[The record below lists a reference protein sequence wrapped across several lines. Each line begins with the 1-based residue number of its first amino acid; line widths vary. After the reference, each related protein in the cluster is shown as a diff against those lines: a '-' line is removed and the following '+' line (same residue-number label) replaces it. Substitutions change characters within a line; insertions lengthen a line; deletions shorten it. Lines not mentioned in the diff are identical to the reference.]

1 MVKFPQVI
9 HIDTSIKFGSLAA
22 SGYRYKVTAVTASGT
37 TTLVNTA
44 FMVLSNRR
52 TISNGTHIIAN
63 NYNDNYVLSVDRN
76 QNTSGTNV
84 LLWTKSNV
92 AYRKFQFVYQGNGY
106 YKIKNVGSGL
116 YLGVANNGSKAGSNV
131 QLSSSATLWQV
142 LPDGTG
148 AYYLVPNCSST
159 CTLDLYTGILGKGK
173 NIDIW
178 SYNLGKAQRWKLQ

>member
-1 MVKFPQVI
+1 
-9 HIDTSIKFGSLAA
+9 
-22 SGYRYKVTAVTASGT
+22 
-37 TTLVNTA
+37 
-44 FMVLSNRR
+44 MVLSNRR

-106 YKIKNVGSGL
+106 YKIKNVGSRL

-131 QLSSSATLWQV
+131 QLSSSTTLWQV
-142 LPDGTG
+142 LPD
-148 AYYLVPNCSST
+148 APAP
-159 CTLDLYTGILGKGK
+159 I
-173 NIDIW
+173 IW
-178 SYNLGKAQRWKLQ
+178 YRTALQPVLWIYIQEFLERERT